1 LRHAAI
7 GDGRGANHV
16 VLPRGHVARP
26 VELRKGFGLARTS
39 PRALPRHL
47 GIDLEAD
54 ETIFDLGD
62 EARLAELA
70 VVDDVD
76 AQLDLLVHDLGD
88 RPAQPRGV
96 RLLVHALAL
105 LLGLDHVEQI
115 GGTRQAADMGGENSL
130 GASLHCASPLP
141 PPSPRKRET
150 SSPRCIARGYITSPT
165 PMSPSAGGR
174 SLKFAFLPLPTP
186 PPP

>member
-1 LRHAAI
+1 MRHAAI

-47 GIDLEAD
+47 GIDLEAA
-54 ETIFDLGD
+54 ETFVDVGD

-76 AQLDLLVHDLGD
+76 AEFDLLVHDLGD
-88 RPAQPRGV
+88 RPPHPRAL
-96 RLLVHALAL
+96 RLVIYAPALPIA
-105 LLGLDHVEQI
+105 LDH
-115 GGTRQAADMGGENSL
+115 
-130 GASLHCASPLP
+130 
-141 PPSPRKRET
+141 
-150 SSPRCIARGYITSPT
+150 
-165 PMSPSAGGR
+165 
-174 SLKFAFLPLPTP
+174 
-186 PPP
+186 